1 MAYATLCRAAGRAA
15 DQGRFALAARLYH
28 GAARRAPNARAAF
41 FGFELA
47 RDYGAA

>member
-1 MAYATLCRAAGRAA
+1 MAYSTIIRAAGRAA
-15 DQGRFALAARLYH
+15 DGGRFIQAARLYE

-47 RDYGAA
+47 RDYRAA